1 MIKLKIKDYEHS
13 GKTFVIAEIGQAH
26 DGSLGMLY
34 SMIKA
39 IADVGVDAV
48 KFQIHIAD
56 AESSI
61 NEPFRVNFSYV
72 DNNRYEYWKRMQ
84 LTFDHWYKIKKYC
97 ESLNV
102 EFLATPFSNAAVD
115 VLEKLKVN
123 RYKLGSGDISNY
135 LILEK
140 ILKTKKEIILSTGL
154 GLKSDLDKTVKF
166 LEKNKAL
173 FSILQ
178 CTTSYPT
185 SPSDVN
191 LSAIKDFKKRYNCPV
206 GLSDHSGKI
215 YAGLGAVALGA
226 VIVEAHMTFDKR
238 MFGPDSTSS
247 LTVDEFNQ
255 LVQGIRYLEEARINN
270 NSKETDENFYLLKNM
285 FGRSLSVNK
294 DHILGDLI
302 SFENLEGKKPADAG
316 IPVSDYKNIIGKR
329 LKQTKKKWDY
339 LYYSDFE

>member
-1 MIKLKIKDYEHS
+1 M
-13 GKTFVIAEIGQAH
+13 
-26 DGSLGMLY
+26 
-34 SMIKA
+34 
-39 IADVGVDAV
+39 
-48 KFQIHIAD
+48 
-56 AESSI
+56 
-61 NEPFRVNFSYV
+61 
-72 DNNRYEYWKRMQ
+72 
-84 LTFDHWYKIKKYC
+84 
-97 ESLNV
+97 
-102 EFLATPFSNAAVD
+102 
-115 VLEKLKVN
+115 
-123 RYKLGSGDISNY
+123 
-135 LILEK
+135 
-140 ILKTKKEIILSTGL
+140 
-154 GLKSDLDKTVKF
+154 
-166 LEKNKAL
+166 
-173 FSILQ
+173 
-178 CTTSYPT
+178 
-185 SPSDVN
+185 
-191 LSAIKDFKKRYNCPV
+191 
-206 GLSDHSGKI
+206 
-215 YAGLGAVALGA
+215 GAVALGA